1 MERKIKHV
9 NGHIVVKNPL
19 AQELPSMATTF
30 KSGKTTYRF
39 SGRYDGRHS
48 VSAKVL
54 RLMEK
59 DGKNEDE
66 KLGMS

>member
-1 MERKIKHV
+1 MKRKPKFV

-19 AQELPSMATTF
+19 AWEMPDMKVTL

-39 SGRYDGRHS
+39 SGKYDGKHS
-48 VSAKVL
+48 VPSKVL

-59 DGKNEDE
+59 GDNDDE
-66 KLGMS
+66 KSGNI

>member
-1 MERKIKHV
+1 MKRKLKFV

-19 AQELPSMATTF
+19 AWEMPDMKVTL

-39 SGRYDGRHS
+39 SGKYDGKHTIH
-48 VSAKVL
+48 AKTL

-59 DGKNEDE
+59 DDNDDE
-66 KLGMS
+66 KSGDI